1 MKTRDWA
8 DVDFYAALGVA
19 SDARP
24 EEISAAYR
32 TLAKQLHP
40 DRFGAQSAAGARFVE
55 VTTAYEVLS
64 DSSRRHDYDAIRARR
79 VAGEA
84 PSVVAAPR
92 PMGTVP
98 RPPAAPTT
106 RWTPRRARAAIAGG
120 VLCAIGGI
128 AFGVFILSLQ
138 ASERRDRAARTEVY
152 ATIAHGEPDA
162 RLAYQPATAQRPY
175 VADVP
180 ASFAGAIG
188 DAREIQVAFRPDAAD
203 RMTLVDLAP
212 ETWTGRAT
220 ATVVHAVGPVQITFL
235 VPGAAAPTVVDEP
248 DRTNGGRLFDG
259 AQVRVLF
266 DPDDPTDVR
275 LAESTAGRDLTF
287 WFVAVKLMVAG
298 PILAGFGATR
308 LRRTPR
314 GTRD

>member
-1 MKTRDWA
+1 MRTRDWA

-19 SDARP
+19 PDASP
-24 EEISAAYR
+24 DDVSAAFR
-32 TLAKQLHP
+32 ALAKQLHP
-40 DRFGAQSAAGARFVE
+40 DRSGEHSEGGDRFVA
-55 VTTAYEVLS
+55 VTAAYEVLG
-64 DSSRRHDYDAIRARR
+64 DPARRRDYDAIRARGF
-79 VAGEA
+79 AAAA
-84 PSVVAAPR
+84 PRSDPSPR
-92 PMGTVP
+92 PMGSVP

-120 VLCAIGGI
+120 VLCAIAGI
-128 AFGVFILSLQ
+128 AFGGFILSLQ

-152 ATIAHGEPDA
+152 ATIVHGEPDA

-175 VADVP
+175 VADLP
-180 ASFAGAIG
+180 ASFAATIG
-188 DAREIQVAFRPDAAD
+188 SAPAVEVAFRPDAAD
-203 RMTLVDLAP
+203 RMTLVAQAP
-212 ETWTGRAT
+212 ATWTGRAT
-220 ATVVHAVGPVQITFL
+220 ATVVHAVGPVQIAFL

-259 AQVRVLF
+259 SQVRVLF
-266 DPDDPTDVR
+266 DPDDPTDVK

-298 PILAGFGATR
+298 PILAGYGATR
-308 LRRTPR
+308 LRRLRR